1 MKRKRRTEILI
12 NGSHELVKE
21 FAEEICGSFDVKI
34 IQEPENGLVMLK
46 VRETS
51 KKSLYYPGEVYVTE
65 CKVQVKQ
72 SIGIGI
78 VMGDQPK
85 LAYNLAVV
93 DAAFGENV
101 SITENWI
108 SRLIEEEKRINQQK
122 AAMQSD
128 ILKTKVN
135 FENMDVS

>member
-21 FAEEICGSFDVKI
+21 FAEEVFGNFDVKI
-34 IQEPENGLVMLK
+34 IQKPENGLVMLK

-51 KKSLYYPGEVYVTE
+51 KKSLYYPGEVFVTE
-65 CKVQVKQ
+65 CKVQVEE
-72 SIGIGI
+72 SIGVGI
-78 VMGDQPK
+78 VMGDHPE

-93 DAAFGENV
+93 DAAFGANV

-108 SRLIEEEKRINQQK
+108 PRLLEEEKRINQQK